1 MDANIIT
8 TITAVCSIVTAVAA
22 LSVSVYQARATRI
35 HNRHS
40 VRPILK
46 LSASFH
52 RGDTAGGLR
61 LTNVGL
67 GPAAITKTI
76 LTFDGN
82 QLGEFSES
90 NVNVVREAMSKF
102 PSHRPS
108 AKTLGSGGIRF
119 LSKDY
124 DEYILSVQTQG
135 GNGGPPIPYDSKD
148 HEAFCD
154 LVRRRIQLEIH
165 YESLYGGE
173 NFKVIHRQRV
183 IPTEQDD
190 V

>member
-35 HNRHS
+35 HNHHS

-52 RGDTAGGLR
+52 RSDTAGGLR

-102 PSHRPS
+102 LSRRAS

-124 DEYILSVQTQG
+124 DEYILSVE
-135 GNGGPPIPYDSKD
+135 PYDSKD
-148 HEAFCD
+148 HEAFYD
-154 LVRRRIQLEIH
+154 LVRRRIQL
-165 YESLYGGE
+165 
-173 NFKVIHRQRV
+173 VARV
-183 IPTEQDD
+183 IRTEGTISST
-190 V
+190 